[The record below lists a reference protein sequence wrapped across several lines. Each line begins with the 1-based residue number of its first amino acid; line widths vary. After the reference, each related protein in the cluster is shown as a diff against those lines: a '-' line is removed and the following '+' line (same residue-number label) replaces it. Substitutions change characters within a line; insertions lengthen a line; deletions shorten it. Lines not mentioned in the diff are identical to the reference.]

1 MPLHMRKRSRLRMD
15 RSTLDHQPYQAEDL
29 IGRVEEKH
37 RLSTRDDRHV
47 GSRRHDVAAKM
58 VGSLITFNAA
68 ATEVLAHCP
77 KNGPNS
83 KGPGLNPRNCRVLF
97 SSVSG

>member
-1 MPLHMRKRSRLRMD
+1 
-15 RSTLDHQPYQAEDL
+15 
-29 IGRVEEKH
+29 
-37 RLSTRDDRHV
+37 
-47 GSRRHDVAAKM
+47 VAAKM

-97 SSVSG
+97 FQRKRVEAGP